1 MIGNSLLNK
10 IMRKDIKIMTKTL
23 NLKDIIQE
31 YENMTLENAI
41 TVIMDTP
48 LSKLMN
54 LTEEGKDIVFSEL
67 ECNYATARDKFSFR
81 DFIDV
86 YPSFLKDTGMTM
98 RGEIRSAAD
107 QYTEL
112 ADTIEYMCNMAEQ
125 AEKIDKIRLVMEGK
139 APLPTAIKQFTDNAK
154 MICALNVLCS
164 MELKDY
170 FAEIGRLYNITPD
183 VYPYCSKLVNNVGC
197 TVGKMLMTTR
207 ATIPS
212 NCAYMIFE
220 ELILAPFSIARM
232 RENFKRRRRRQQNT
246 KKGVE

>member
-1 MIGNSLLNK
+1 
-10 IMRKDIKIMTKTL
+10 MRKDIKIMTKTL

-41 TVIMDTP
+41 AVIMDTP

-125 AEKIDKIRLVMEGK
+125 AEKIDKIRLVMEVK

-183 VYPYCSKLVNNVGC
+183 VYPYCSKLVNNVDC

-220 ELILAPFSIARM
+220 ELILAPFSIARI
-232 RENFKRRRRRQQNT
+232 RENFKRRRRRQQNIQ
-246 KKGVE
+246 KGVK

>member
-1 MIGNSLLNK
+1 
-10 IMRKDIKIMTKTL
+10 MTKTL
-23 NLKDIIQE
+23 NLKDIIEE

-41 TVIMDTP
+41 TVIMGTP
-48 LSKLMN
+48 LSKLLN
-54 LTEEGKDIVFSEL
+54 LTENDKDIVFSEL
-67 ECNYATARDKFSFR
+67 ECNYATARDKFTFR

-125 AEKIDKIRLVMEGK
+125 AERISKIRLVLEGK
-139 APLPTAIKQFTDNAK
+139 APLPINIKGFTDNAK

-164 MELKDY
+164 MELRDY
-170 FAEIGRLYNITPD
+170 FVQVGRLYNITPD
-183 VYPYCSKLVNNVGC
+183 VYPFCSKLVNNVGC
-197 TVGKMLMTTR
+197 TVGKMLIAAR
-207 ATIPS
+207 DTIPS
-212 NCAYMIFE
+212 NCAYTIFE

>member
-1 MIGNSLLNK
+1 MKIMVAVSKTISGIVASIYTMIGNSLLNK

-48 LSKLMN
+48 LSKLLD
-54 LTEEGKDIVFSEL
+54 LTE
-67 ECNYATARDKFSFR
+67 
-81 DFIDV
+81 
-86 YPSFLKDTGMTM
+86 
-98 RGEIRSAAD
+98 
-107 QYTEL
+107 
-112 ADTIEYMCNMAEQ
+112 
-125 AEKIDKIRLVMEGK
+125 EGK
-139 APLPTAIKQFTDNAK
+139 APLPTAIKHFTDSAK
-154 MICALNVLCS
+154 MICSLNVLCS
-164 MELKDY
+164 MELNDY
-170 FAEIGRLYNITPD
+170 FAQVGRLYNITPD
-183 VYPYCSKLVNNVGC
+183 VYPFCSKLVNNVGC
-197 TVGKMLMTTR
+197 TVGKMLIAAR
-207 ATIPS
+207 DTIPS

>member
-1 MIGNSLLNK
+1 
-10 IMRKDIKIMTKTL
+10 MTKTL
-23 NLKDIIQE
+23 NLKDTIQE

-41 TVIMDTP
+41 AVIMDTP

-54 LTEEGKDIVFSEL
+54 LTEEGK
-67 ECNYATARDKFSFR
+67 
-81 DFIDV
+81 
-86 YPSFLKDTGMTM
+86 
-98 RGEIRSAAD
+98 
-107 QYTEL
+107 
-112 ADTIEYMCNMAEQ
+112 
-125 AEKIDKIRLVMEGK
+125 
-139 APLPTAIKQFTDNAK
+139 APFPTAIKQFIDNAK

>member
-1 MIGNSLLNK
+1 
-10 IMRKDIKIMTKTL
+10 MTKTFY
-23 NLKDIIQE
+23 LKDIIQE

-41 TVIMDTP
+41 NVIMDTP
-48 LSKLMN
+48 LSKLLN
-54 LTEEGKDIVFSEL
+54 LTENDEDIVFSEL
-67 ECNYATARDKFSFR
+67 ECNYTTARNKFTFR

-107 QYTEL
+107 QYIEL

-125 AEKIDKIRLVMEGK
+125 AERIGKIRLVMEGK
-139 APLPTAIKQFTDNAK
+139 APLPINIKGFTDNAR

-164 MELKDY
+164 MELRDY
-170 FAEIGRLYNITPD
+170 FVQVGRLYNITPD
-183 VYPYCSKLVNNVGC
+183 VYPFCSKLVNNVGC
-197 TVGKMLMTTR
+197 TVGKMLIAAR
-207 ATIPS
+207 DTIPS
-212 NCAYMIFE
+212 NCAYTIFE

>member
-1 MIGNSLLNK
+1 MKIMVAVSKTISGIVASIYTMIGNSLLNK

-48 LSKLMN
+48 LSELLD
-54 LTEEGKDIVFSEL
+54 LTE
-67 ECNYATARDKFSFR
+67 
-81 DFIDV
+81 
-86 YPSFLKDTGMTM
+86 
-98 RGEIRSAAD
+98 
-107 QYTEL
+107 
-112 ADTIEYMCNMAEQ
+112 
-125 AEKIDKIRLVMEGK
+125 EGK
-139 APLPTAIKQFTDNAK
+139 APLPTAIKHFTDSAK

-164 MELKDY
+164 MELNDY
-170 FAEIGRLYNITPD
+170 FAQVGRLYNITPD
-183 VYPYCSKLVNNVGC
+183 VYPFCSKLVNNVGC
-197 TVGKMLMTTR
+197 TVGKMLIAAR
-207 ATIPS
+207 DTIPS

>member
-1 MIGNSLLNK
+1 MKIMVAVSKTISGIVASIYTMIGNSLLNK

-48 LSKLMN
+48 LSKLLD
-54 LTEEGKDIVFSEL
+54 LTE
-67 ECNYATARDKFSFR
+67 
-81 DFIDV
+81 
-86 YPSFLKDTGMTM
+86 
-98 RGEIRSAAD
+98 
-107 QYTEL
+107 
-112 ADTIEYMCNMAEQ
+112 
-125 AEKIDKIRLVMEGK
+125 EGK
-139 APLPTAIKQFTDNAK
+139 APLPTAIKHFTDSDK

-164 MELKDY
+164 MELNDY
-170 FAEIGRLYNITPD
+170 FAQVGRLYNITPD
-183 VYPYCSKLVNNVGC
+183 VYPFCSKLVNNVGC
-197 TVGKMLMTTR
+197 TVGKMLIAAR
-207 ATIPS
+207 DTIPS